1 MHFHFSFYSAI
12 LLIFF
17 TQSMAFAF
25 LLLKKS
31 IQTSDRPSR
40 WLSFFVFLCA
50 IYLLPWMLGFAGWY
64 SLQPYRDIMF
74 YVPFQQL
81 LFIGPAIYFYTQC
94 LLNPSFNINKK
105 QWIHLLPGILYMGYR
120 LVIFITD
127 KMILNEYYF
136 YADGRDKNLDNWYQL
151 IGFISMLF
159 YFVLSLRYY
168 AVYKKVIYNTLSFAD
183 KWQFSWIKKYLLAF
197 LLMQV
202 CWLLFFLFYPNWGNF
217 KEKWWYY
224 ISFSLL
230 LYYIG
235 ITGYSNNLQAL
246 VAFKM
251 GAKNG
256 EDIYLLEE
264 DSSSIA
270 TSISVHEEDQE
281 NTAVALTP
289 GVEMWKQKIEHLIL
303 NEQLFQNPQLT
314 LLHIAQ
320 KLNTNQ
326 TLVSKMVNQGFK
338 KNFNDLINEYRV
350 DAVIELLKKGAHQQ
364 QTLLGISID
373 CGFNSKTSFNRC
385 FKKHKGISPKA
396 YIEQLNLKQ
405 ESPL

>member
-17 TQSMAFAF
+17 SQGLAFSF

-31 IQTSDRPSR
+31 IPHNDRPNKL
-40 WLSFFVFLCA
+40 LSLFVFLCT

-81 LFIGPAIYFYTQC
+81 LFIGPVIYFYTQC
-94 LLNPSFNINKK
+94 FLNPSFTFSKK
-105 QWIHLLPGILYMGYR
+105 KWIHLLPGILYLAYR
-120 LVIFITD
+120 LIVFTTD
-127 KMILNEYYF
+127 KIILNEYYF
-136 YADGRDKNLDNWYQL
+136 YANGRDKNLDNWYQI

-159 YFVLSLRYY
+159 YFLLSLRYY
-168 AVYKKVIYNTLSFAD
+168 AIYKKVIYNTLSFAD

-202 CWLLFFLFYPNWGNF
+202 FWLLFFLFYPNWGNF

-224 ISFSLL
+224 ISFSFL

-235 ITGYSNNLQAL
+235 ITGYSNNLQSF
-246 VAFKM
+246 VSFKM

-256 EDIYLLEE
+256 DDAYLLEE
-264 DSSSIA
+264 DVISTE
-270 TSISVHEEDQE
+270 TSIYINEEDQE
-281 NTAVALTP
+281 NTEVALTP
-289 GVEMWKQKIEHLIL
+289 QVEMWKQKIETLIL
-303 NEQLFQNPQLT
+303 EEQLYQNPQLT
-314 LLHIAQ
+314 LLHVAQ
-320 KLNTNQ
+320 KLDTNQ

-350 DAVIELLKKGAHQQ
+350 DAVMALLKKGEHRK
-364 QTLLGISID
+364 QTLFGISID
-373 CGFNSKTSFNRC
+373 CGFNSKTSFNRS
-385 FKKHKGISPKA
+385 FKKHTGMSPKA
-396 YIEQLNLKQ
+396 YVEQLNLKHE
-405 ESPL
+405 ES